1 MVSRT
6 GLAKGVDSA
15 KPLWGLTAATDLRR
29 RERLGVLGI
38 VQMESVTDI
47 TVRQIGRT
55 ASQIMQ
61 KSFEVTAATDIGRD
75 LGVDSLALM
84 NIVMEL
90 EDVFELSIP
99 LDRLADV
106 ETVGDLAALINEL
119 RVRA

>member
-1 MVSRT
+1 
-6 GLAKGVDSA
+6 
-15 KPLWGLTAATDLRR
+15 
-29 RERLGVLGI
+29 
-38 VQMESVTDI
+38 MESVTDL

-55 ASQIMQ
+55 AGQVMH
-61 KSFEVTAATDIGRD
+61 KTLEVTADSDIGRD
-75 LGVDSLALM
+75 LGVDSLTLM

>member
-1 MVSRT
+1 
-6 GLAKGVDSA
+6 
-15 KPLWGLTAATDLRR
+15 
-29 RERLGVLGI
+29 
-38 VQMESVTDI
+38 MESVTDL

-55 ASQIMQ
+55 AGQVMQ
-61 KSFEVTAATDIGRD
+61 RNVEVTAETDIGRD
-75 LGVDSLALM
+75 LGVDSLTLM

>member
-1 MVSRT
+1 
-6 GLAKGVDSA
+6 
-15 KPLWGLTAATDLRR
+15 
-29 RERLGVLGI
+29 
-38 VQMESVTDI
+38 MESVTDL

-55 ASQIMQ
+55 AGQVMQ
-61 KSFEVTAATDIGRD
+61 RSVEVTPATDIGRD
-75 LGVDSLALM
+75 LGVDSLTLM

>member
-1 MVSRT
+1 M
-6 GLAKGVDSA
+6 GVA
-15 KPLWGLTAATDLRR
+15 QMELVTDL
-29 RERLGVLGI
+29 
-38 VQMESVTDI
+38 

-55 ASQIMQ
+55 ASVVMQ
-61 KSFEVTAATDIGRD
+61 RSVEVTPESDIVRD
-75 LGVDSLALM
+75 LGVDSLTLM

-106 ETVGDLAALINEL
+106 ETVGDLAGLINEL

>member
-1 MVSRT
+1 
-6 GLAKGVDSA
+6 
-15 KPLWGLTAATDLRR
+15 
-29 RERLGVLGI
+29 
-38 VQMESVTDI
+38 MESVTDL

-55 ASQIMQ
+55 AGQVMGHQ
-61 KSFEVTAATDIGRD
+61 VEVTAASDIGRD
-75 LGVDSLALM
+75 LGVDSLTLM

-119 RVRA
+119 RLRG

>member
-1 MVSRT
+1 
-6 GLAKGVDSA
+6 
-15 KPLWGLTAATDLRR
+15 
-29 RERLGVLGI
+29 
-38 VQMESVTDI
+38 MESVTDL

-55 ASQIMQ
+55 AGQVMQ
-61 KSFEVTAATDIGRD
+61 RHVEVTAKTDIGRD
-75 LGVDSLALM
+75 LGVDSLTLM

>member
-1 MVSRT
+1 
-6 GLAKGVDSA
+6 
-15 KPLWGLTAATDLRR
+15 
-29 RERLGVLGI
+29 
-38 VQMESVTDI
+38 MESVTDL

-55 ASQIMQ
+55 AGQVMRRNV
-61 KSFEVTAATDIGRD
+61 EVTAATDIGRD
-75 LGVDSLALM
+75 LGVDSLTLM

>member
-1 MVSRT
+1 
-6 GLAKGVDSA
+6 
-15 KPLWGLTAATDLRR
+15 
-29 RERLGVLGI
+29 
-38 VQMESVTDI
+38 MESVTDL

-61 KSFEVTAATDIGRD
+61 KTFEVTATTDIGRD

>member
-1 MVSRT
+1 M
-6 GLAKGVDSA
+6 GVA
-15 KPLWGLTAATDLRR
+15 QMELVTDL
-29 RERLGVLGI
+29 
-38 VQMESVTDI
+38 

-55 ASQIMQ
+55 ASVVMQ
-61 KSFEVTAATDIGRD
+61 RSVEVTPESDIVRD
-75 LGVDSLALM
+75 LGVVSLTLM

-106 ETVGDLAALINEL
+106 ETVGDLAGLINEL

>member
-1 MVSRT
+1 MSPYVRIAPP
-6 GLAKGVDSA
+6 GKVEGI
-15 KPLWGLTAATDLRR
+15 
-29 RERLGVLGI
+29 LGA
-38 VQMESVTDI
+38 VQMESVTDL

-55 ASQIMQ
+55 AGMVMQ
-61 KSFEVTAATDIGRD
+61 RALEVTAASDIGRD
-75 LGVDSLALM
+75 LGVDSLTLM

-119 RVRA
+119 RARA

>member
-1 MVSRT
+1 
-6 GLAKGVDSA
+6 
-15 KPLWGLTAATDLRR
+15 
-29 RERLGVLGI
+29 
-38 VQMESVTDI
+38 MESVTDL

-55 ASQIMQ
+55 AAQVTQ
-61 KSFEVTAATDIGRD
+61 RNVEVTAATDIGRD
-75 LGVDSLALM
+75 LGVDSLTLM

-119 RVRA
+119 RMKA

>member
-1 MVSRT
+1 
-6 GLAKGVDSA
+6 
-15 KPLWGLTAATDLRR
+15 
-29 RERLGVLGI
+29 
-38 VQMESVTDI
+38 MESVTDL

-55 ASQIMQ
+55 AGQVMGRQ
-61 KSFEVTAATDIGRD
+61 VEVTAASDIGRD
-75 LGVDSLALM
+75 LGVDSLTLM

-119 RVRA
+119 RLRG